1 MGGREGRGGGEG
13 RPRSVGAAGG
23 DRARSFDR
31 RDARAGRPPRRRR
44 TALASRL
51 APRRARPHLYTATKN
66 MSATIA
72 NTGASLPVP
81 RFRDMG
87 CSDPPPREA
96 GRFSSAGLVFPLS
109 IASSRASHRPARARN
124 RATRAPNLRTEEA
137 ARAKT
142 TRRAGRD
149 PARREGGVRA
159 RRGERNTRAT
169 QTRPTRPSHDERRNC
184 AGSGAP
190 CVTASNFFN
199 RGSDSAPCDCVS
211 TASISDEGK
220 PSATTNRIPPWPRPS
235 GSVRARPG
243 GRGAARR
250 ACTASTCKE
259 CGARAKACARSAG
272 ARPEGRRARGS
283 EASARSAGA
292 RASASTGGSEAGA
305 RSAGQCKECGG
316 SGICEHGRLEA
327 QKECGGAEHL
337 RAREAAIPV
346 QGVRGRARSRNP
358 SQLSSNPAPLA
369 MAYLTFSLI
378 VARLL

>member
-1 MGGREGRGGGEG
+1 MTGRSRRRCVRRGGGVGGGREGGTRGGEG

-199 RGSDSAPCDCVS
+199 RGSDSAPCDTCQRHRSVMRENRAS
-211 TASISDEGK
+211 QRTASRHG
-220 PSATTNRIPPWPRPS
+220 PGPREAS
-235 GSVRARPG
+235 KLGRGGGERQDVRARQGPG
-243 GRGAARR
+243 RVLLQRVPR
-250 ACTASTCKE
+250 E
-259 CGARAKACARSAG
+259 RNL
-272 ARPEGRRARGS
+272 RAREGAKPVHGVRGLGHLRAR
-283 EASARSAGA
+283 EGASRVQGV
-292 RASASTGGSEAGA
+292 RG
-305 RSAGQCKECGG
+305 
-316 SGICEHGRLEA
+316 L
-327 QKECGGAEHL
+327 EHL
-337 RAREAAIPV
+337 RAREAAKLVQGMRGLEHLRAREAASPV
-346 QGVRGRARSRNP
+346 QGVLGLEYLRARKE
-358 SQLSSNPAPLA
+358 AK
-369 MAYLTFSLI
+369 
-378 VARLL
+378 

>member
-1 MGGREGRGGGEG
+1 MTGRSRRRCVRRGGGVGGGREGGTRGGEG

-169 QTRPTRPSHDERRNC
+169 QTRPTRPSHEEQRRNT

-199 RGSDSAPCDCVS
+199 RL
-211 TASISDEGK
+211 EHL
-220 PSATTNRIPPWPRPS
+220 
-235 GSVRARPG
+235 RAREAAKQVQG
-243 GRGAARR
+243 VRGL
-250 ACTASTCKE
+250 SD
-259 CGARAKACARSAG
+259 
-272 ARPEGRRARGS
+272 
-283 EASARSAGA
+283 
-292 RASASTGGSEAGA
+292 
-305 RSAGQCKECGG
+305 
-316 SGICEHGRLEA
+316 
-327 QKECGGAEHL
+327 L